1 MATSIAATG
10 TGGMV
15 IGPVFVGI
23 QRKIVVLFLAQTW
36 LPSAAVLTK
45 SGTTALE

>member
-1 MATSIAATG
+1 MATSLEGMG
-10 TGGMV
+10 TGGIV